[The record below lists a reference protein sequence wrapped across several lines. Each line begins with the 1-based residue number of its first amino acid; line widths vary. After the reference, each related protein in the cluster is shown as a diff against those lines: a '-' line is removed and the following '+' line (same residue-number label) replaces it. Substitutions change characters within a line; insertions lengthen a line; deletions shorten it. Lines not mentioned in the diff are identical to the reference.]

1 MTDEC
6 EREDEDLTVDEI
18 SALRWTKPAHL
29 NLIGIEK
36 AAASI
41 RLLATRLLEEI
52 ARANE
57 AEAERVRLAKL
68 ISVRESDWE
77 ATKTRLARMERL
89 AADLPDIDQ
98 YAVKHQIIAVL
109 RSEV

>member
-29 NLIGIEK
+29 NLIGIDK
-36 AAASI
+36 AAAAI
-41 RLLATRLLEEI
+41 RLLAVRLLEEI

-57 AEAERVRLAKL
+57 AEQKRAQEADAVRV
-68 ISVRESDWE
+68 
-77 ATKTRLARMERL
+77 
-89 AADLPDIDQ
+89 
-98 YAVKHQIIAVL
+98 VL
-109 RSEV
+109 RRRRDVTTMDLIPGQRLTVDMVEGAWGVET

>member
-1 MTDEC
+1 MTD
-6 EREDEDLTVDEI
+6 EREDENLTVDEI

-29 NLIGIEK
+29 SLIGIEK

-57 AEAERVRLAKL
+57 AEQKLAQEADAVRVVLHRQHNVLTMDLIPGQRLTVDMVEGVWGVETA
-68 ISVRESDWE
+68 
-77 ATKTRLARMERL
+77 
-89 AADLPDIDQ
+89 
-98 YAVKHQIIAVL
+98 
-109 RSEV
+109 